1 MFVYINWFKY
11 NDREF
16 SFLRTHSISM
26 SKHNKQ
32 KQLSLA
38 TWNVVLFI
46 TIFFVSFSLLKSLLR
61 KMNETYLQLDRF
73 HRCESSWKN
82 SVVSDVLLLMLNVLY
97 KLLLIFY
104 KQIIVKLFLKEIMK
118 FLIIFQ
124 SRYPEHK
131 MSSIQSTLFYL
142 IQSLFKFWCKT
153 ILCSDVSW
161 FSKTNF
167 NDGQSWF

>member
-1 MFVYINWFKY
+1 
-11 NDREF
+11 
-16 SFLRTHSISM
+16 M

-32 KQLSLA
+32 K
-38 TWNVVLFI
+38 TTFI
-46 TIFFVSFSLLKSLLR
+46 SYVKCCSIYNFFFVSFSLLKSLLR

-97 KLLLIFY
+97 KLLLIFH

-124 SRYPEHK
+124 LRYPEHK

-167 NDGQSWF
+167 NDGQSWFKLENLLLHRFL

>member
-11 NDREF
+11 NDRAF

-32 KQLSLA
+32 KTFIRYVKCCSIYNFFCLILTSKI
-38 TWNVVLFI
+38 TW
-46 TIFFVSFSLLKSLLR
+46 

-97 KLLLIFY
+97 KLLLIFH
-104 KQIIVKLFLKEIMK
+104 KQIIVKLFLKEILK

-124 SRYPEHK
+124 LRYPEHK

-142 IQSLFKFWCKT
+142 IYCF
-153 ILCSDVSW
+153 V
-161 FSKTNF
+161 
-167 NDGQSWF
+167 